1 MCTSSFS
8 SSGSPHL
15 EANRERERKEK
26 TAVGT
31 KRQTSFSKCPTT
43 RNSAPRVSKRART
56 SATPSHE
63 AKLERQPELQPGRYT
78 TRTPQEGRSWPVA
91 RLSQEHRLTIIS
103 IRLLTP
109 AFFFSRTATAAHQQR
124 TGTTQQHATAPAAN
138 RRHEEP
144 ETARTANTLPT
155 PKPLARHS
163 RSLAS
168 LPRATRLCCSRD
180 IFEMV
185 IQL

>member
-1 MCTSSFS
+1 MPTKIGFRCHIKCFLLSVGVAGVQCTKHVAGKWYCTGLAHKAKRTAYSTLRNHRCTSSFS
-8 SSGSPHL
+8 SSGTPHL
-15 EANRERERKEK
+15 EANREREKRK

-91 RLSQEHRLTIIS
+91 RLSQEH
-103 IRLLTP
+103 
-109 AFFFSRTATAAHQQR
+109 
-124 TGTTQQHATAPAAN
+124 
-138 RRHEEP
+138 
-144 ETARTANTLPT
+144 
-155 PKPLARHS
+155 
-163 RSLAS
+163 
-168 LPRATRLCCSRD
+168 
-180 IFEMV
+180 
-185 IQL
+185 